1 MKAPIELLRC
11 WLHETQR
18 VYGDRL
24 LEEKDLEMLNKLQV
38 DITKKIFEVSK
49 LSRCCFSPLLVS
61 LIFFEHFLFPSD
73 ECFHTC
79 IYVKICTNN
88 ERRRLWS
95 IM

>member
-38 DITKKIFEVSK
+38 DITKKIFEVRNI
-49 LSRCCFSPLLVS
+49 SRCKVLTAFSVTHSYETILIHQVNDVALV
-61 LIFFEHFLFPSD
+61 
-73 ECFHTC
+73 
-79 IYVKICTNN
+79 Y
-88 ERRRLWS
+88 
-95 IM
+95 M

>member
-38 DITKKIFEVSK
+38 DITKKIFEVRK
-49 LSRCCFSPLLVS
+49 VFICTLVLTVMLLVPIQLLVWS
-61 LIFFEHFLFPSD
+61 
-73 ECFHTC
+73 
-79 IYVKICTNN
+79 KG
-88 ERRRLWS
+88 RLS
-95 IM
+95 YLHMCKLYK